1 MAKAFP
7 IKMRARISSSRHTSS
22 KKKASPTAKLKK
34 LESLEKELEAVSEQV
49 HAEIDEIE
57 ELEDVEAHKMP
68 EFAWIK
74 GDISHL
80 LLQDFVG
87 AAFGAIFFVV
97 TQEVWDISARLG
109 AWQAGALVLISFLM
123 GYSLIYFSRRRKN
136 LSRKVYHNVFMR
148 CFEMYVVSFAVSI
161 IFVMLL
167 QTAPLEAAPMLKQA
181 SLVAMPG
188 ILSAATADL
197 LFY

>member
-1 MAKAFP
+1 MAKGFP
-7 IKMRARISSSRHTSS
+7 IKLRARMSGRRDAVARKPNPVI
-22 KKKASPTAKLKK
+22 KLKK
-34 LESLEKELEAVSEQV
+34 LERLEKELENVSQEV
-49 HAEIDEIE
+49 HSEIDELEKIE
-57 ELEDVEAHKMP
+57 EIESHQKG

-74 GDISHL
+74 GNVSHL

-97 TQEVWDISARLG
+97 TQEVWDLSARFV
-109 AWQAGALVLISFLM
+109 AWQIASVILISFAM

-136 LSRKVYHNVFMR
+136 LSQKVYHTVFLR
-148 CFEMYVVSFAVSI
+148 CFEMYVVSFLVSVLFI
-161 IFVMLL
+161 MILA
-167 QTAPLEAAPMLKQA
+167 TAEIAPIPLVQQA
-181 SLVAMPG
+181 SLVSVPA